1 MESIPTSSLT
11 VCYVSCTASDQ
22 RSLQRMVRTAERVI
36 RTSPPPVQD
45 LCPSRCCS
53 RATKMVSDPTHP
65 AHGLF
70 RLRPSSKRYR
80 DGAVLPMASVVLRWV
95 MILWILAQVVIFC
108 GALDPVHIQ
117 LDLDGKK
124 TDNKNDQTKY
134 DMVKEISG
142 LVKIWFNAQ
151 DPDKPTYN
159 NPAQRDLVEKAG
171 LKKLYVRGTFQ
182 IKEYGGGD
190 RAFLWDNEKRDAKK
204 LGEFILK
211 IFKDGAIVI
220 VVFPGDLQTYTG
232 FQFQKEFE
240 EVVQK
245 PNGKITVGRGVINVY
260 LGLGDQNL
268 VDGEIKRQKQ
278 EEERDFKKNEK
289 YYSIFANY
297 HPNAF
302 SFSTAFTAWR
312 TERNPA
318 NIFQVKIQEADLV
331 VVRLMAVCSSDQN
344 GLKVGSHA
352 ELGLAD
358 IVFKLLRVQD
368 VETHPKQKIRVELPK
383 TCGKPQE
390 REAYTGRLVD
400 RLKEKK
406 LNVYGKEP
414 SIHIQLYRNQR
425 ADDAFHKDVAI
436 IKKSHPQDIVGEIK
450 DDKVVSQVTD
460 QERKDISSAKELFLH
475 IHCHG
480 IFYGNSGTICG
491 KDPKALSDILFKF
504 IESLLDKSVPG
515 NGFIKFHVC
524 EAGSEKVQTLL
535 ARYQLIINIQR
546 LYIQPEEAAWSYFG
560 LVKVAAAYWLA
571 FFA

>member
-1 MESIPTSSLT
+1 VLKCNVLVYLT
-11 VCYVSCTASDQ
+11 HVLNSVIVIVTHNSYLITPNSVCI
-22 RSLQRMVRTAERVI
+22 E
-36 RTSPPPVQD
+36 
-45 LCPSRCCS
+45 
-53 RATKMVSDPTHP
+53 
-65 AHGLF
+65 
-70 RLRPSSKRYR
+70 

-134 DMVKEISG
+134 DKLKEISD

-151 DPDKPTYN
+151 NPDEPTYN

-190 RAFLWDNEKRDAKK
+190 RAFLWDNGKRGAKE

-211 IFKDGAIVI
+211 IFKDGTIVI

-232 FQFQKEFE
+232 FQFRKEFE

-260 LGLGDQNL
+260 L
-268 VDGEIKRQKQ
+268 
-278 EEERDFKKNEK
+278 EEERDFTKNEN
-289 YYSIFANY
+289 YYRIFANY
-297 HPNAF
+297 HLNTF
-302 SFSTAFTAWR
+302 SFSPVFTAWR
-312 TERNPA
+312 TELNPV
-318 NIFQVKIQEADLV
+318 NIFQVKIQEADSV
-331 VVRLMAVCSSDQN
+331 VVRLVTFCSSDQN
-344 GLKVGSHA
+344 GLKVGSHK
-352 ELGLAD
+352 EQGLAD

-368 VETHPKQKIRVELPK
+368 VETHPKQKIRVELPEQ
-383 TCGKPQE
+383 CGTPQE

-400 RLKEKK
+400 RLKERN

-414 SIHIQLYRNQR
+414 SVHIQLYRNQR
-425 ADDAFHKDVAI
+425 ADDEFHKDVDN

-460 QERKDISSAKELFLH
+460 QERKAISSAKELFLH

-480 IFYGNSGTICG
+480 VFYGKTGTICG
-491 KDPKALSDILFKF
+491 EDPKALSDILFKF
-504 IESLLDKSVPG
+504 IETLLDKSAPK

-524 EAGSEKVQTLL
+524 KAGSEKGQKYVIDFLTKFDQKLQKHQITIQDSLSYKYETSQIEEYTQVMVPLKTLSDTDQMYVNEKHAFGRFTVRTMKTSQGYKAFPVL
-535 ARYQLIINIQR
+535 PLTEYKLI
-546 LYIQPEEAAWSYFG
+546 YKE
-560 LVKVAAAYWLA
+560 
-571 FFA
+571 